1 MDLGAQSVN
10 DVTFL
15 RNCVTLCSR
24 HILIFVK

>member
-15 RNCVTLCSR
+15 RNCVTLFSR
-24 HILIFVK
+24 HNLTFVK